1 MFGYPLVK
9 HISYD
14 LSVNEK
20 VKFQC
25 IDIVFN
31 KPSITDFDEDEFH
44 LTDGEH
50 LTDSDYSNLDLVCEQ
65 N

>member
-9 HISYD
+9 HVSDD
-14 LSVNEK
+14 LSVSEK

-25 IDIVFN
+25 IDIFFN

-44 LTDGEH
+44 LTDVEH
-50 LTDSDYSNLDLVCEQ
+50 LTDSDYSNLDLG
-65 N
+65 